1 MCSNEKIKAL
11 KEVIDGSFDLKDYGK
26 VIASGFGHTPSESV
40 KKMLKD
46 EYNFD
51 ADDVI

>member
-11 KEVIDGSFDLKDYGK
+11 KAVIRGSFDLKHYGK
-26 VIASGFGHTPSESV
+26 VIASGFGHSPSESV
-40 KKMLKD
+40 KRMLKD

-51 ADDVI
+51 ASEVI